1 MEKPEASKDEF
12 EWERSFR
19 QSDDFARKYFQL
31 LRRYGDLPD
40 GEDLIT
46 KKLTKIFGE
55 EFVDATYGY
64 DDYFSDT
71 DLSPLDNPELDL
83 DDLEDD
89 VDGQLGAGSGA
100 VPGDDD
106 FDKELTGRPGMESID
121 RHCHE
126 LVVTLTQTAMGWCNL
141 YSCLLTKEHRGDG
154 LRVMFFVSR
163 ALANISISLEE
174 MIRWEV
180 SAAVA
185 RAKRCLDNVNQAIGL
200 INDMKE
206 SNPAIREVMTTIQT
220 QLIKCADDLG
230 EYIRECRALGKDD
243 IPF

>member
-1 MEKPEASKDEF
+1 MGKPEGNKDEF
-12 EWERSFR
+12 EWEQSFR

-55 EFVDATYGY
+55 EFVDAMYGY

-71 DLSPLDNPELDL
+71 DLSPLDNPDLDL
-83 DDLEDD
+83 DDMEDD
-89 VDGQLGAGSGA
+89 MDGQLGAGSGA
-100 VPGDDD
+100 APGDDA
-106 FDKELTGRPGMESID
+106 FDKELTGRPGMESVD

-230 EYIRECRALGKDD
+230 EYIRECRALDKDD
-243 IPF
+243 MPF

>member
-1 MEKPEASKDEF
+1 MEKPEDNKDEV
-12 EWERSFR
+12 EWEQSFR

-46 KKLTKIFGE
+46 KKLIKVFGE
-55 EFVDATYGY
+55 EFVDAMCGY
-64 DDYFSDT
+64 DDYFSDP

-83 DDLEDD
+83 DDVDD
-89 VDGQLGAGSGA
+89 DMDGQLGAAGGA
-100 VPGDDD
+100 TPGDDD
-106 FDKELTGRPGMESID
+106 FDKDFGGRSGMERID

-141 YSCLLTKEHRGDG
+141 YSCLLTKEHRGNG

-180 SAAVA
+180 NAALA

-206 SNPAIREVMTTIQT
+206 NTPAIREVMTTIQT

-230 EYIRECRALGKDD
+230 EYIRECRALGKDEM
-243 IPF
+243 PF